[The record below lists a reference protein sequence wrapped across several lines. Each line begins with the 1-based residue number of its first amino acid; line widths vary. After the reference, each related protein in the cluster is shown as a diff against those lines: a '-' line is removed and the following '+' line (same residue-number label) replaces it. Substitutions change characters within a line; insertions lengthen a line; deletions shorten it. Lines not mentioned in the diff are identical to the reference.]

1 MSFKCRK
8 RKSSSRLWS
17 LNGPRLATQV
27 RVLFF
32 KTVHV
37 HQHTDIWDIYTRMR
51 VINSDCEYLWEFS
64 ERILTLKMTPFL
76 FFLSYSF
83 VEALFRTTKKI
94 HIFRPLKIIEK
105 WFIKFD
111 FHWCWASKNCLTTLS
126 YLHRHF
132 LYLKS
137 IDVEYLDAKSDG
149 LIPIIEKHKPTRYI
163 LTR

>member
-64 ERILTLKMTPFL
+64 ERILSLKMTPFL
-76 FFLSYSF
+76 YFLSYSF

-94 HIFRPLKIIEK
+94 HICRPFKIIEN
-105 WFIKFD
+105 D
-111 FHWCWASKNCLTTLS
+111 LS
-126 YLHRHF
+126 NLI
-132 LYLKS
+132 S
-137 IDVEYLDAKSDG
+137 IDVGHLKIAWRPYLICMDTSCIKNLSM
-149 LIPIIEKHKPTRYI
+149 
-163 LTR
+163 